1 MVYIECNICFEN
13 KRDDMFFSLQCCTSN
28 KICKHCV
35 SQLLKSECPFCRI
48 AIDVGKI
55 GRNRTMSN
63 NFDYHTNSVDNPVS
77 FLDVHVTSFDDLTY
91 YSKIYRR
98 KRKQM
103 LKLKEREENYMNN
116 YVKNLLKLKTKN
128 RKSINEI
135 KKNIRYDLK
144 DYT

>member
-1 MVYIECNICFEN
+1 
-13 KRDDMFFSLQCCTSN
+13 
-28 KICKHCV
+28 
-35 SQLLKSECPFCRI
+35 
-48 AIDVGKI
+48 
-55 GRNRTMSN
+55 MSN
-63 NFDYHTNSVDNPVS
+63 NFDYHTNSRDNPVS
-77 FLDVHVTSFDDLTY
+77 FLDVHMTSFDDLTY